1 MNRKIVLNRMR
12 RNHFFMIGIVG
23 VCVILILI
31 ILGPVLTHYDPI
43 TNTLLDR
50 FIAPEGFSK
59 GFSGHLFGTDQLGRD
74 VFSRLLYG
82 GRYSLMI
89 AAIVVVFQVLIGT
102 VLGVCAG
109 FFGGMVDAIIMRLC
123 EVFLAIPPMIMA
135 VAVMAVFGAS
145 LSNLIIVLVIT
156 GWVHC
161 CKVTRNNVL
170 VVKKQEFVQ
179 ASKAMGAKSRSIMF
193 KQILP
198 NVTTSIIIIGSQRFG
213 MTILTEAGL
222 SFLNLGIQPP
232 TPSWGNMIS
241 VGRTFLTTHP
251 WMVIAPGIAMMIT
264 VLSFNMLGDGLRDV
278 LDPRQL

>member
-109 FFGGMVDAIIMRLC
+109 FFGGMVDAIIMRRC
-123 EVFLAIPPMIMA
+123 EVFRAIPPRIMA
-135 VAVMAVFGAS
+135 VADVFDAISQKRCYRDAMPLDKCFQIIAEGSGKDFDPEVVNAFFAV
-145 LSNLIIVLVIT
+145 
-156 GWVHC
+156 
-161 CKVTRNNVL
+161 R
-170 VVKKQEFVQ
+170 E
-179 ASKAMGAKSRSIMF
+179 
-193 KQILP
+193 
-198 NVTTSIIIIGSQRFG
+198 
-213 MTILTEAGL
+213 EAER
-222 SFLNLGIQPP
+222 IC
-232 TPSWGNMIS
+232 MEY
-241 VGRTFLTTHP
+241 REK
-251 WMVIAPGIAMMIT
+251 
-264 VLSFNMLGDGLRDV
+264 
-278 LDPRQL
+278 

>member
-1 MNRKIVLNRMR
+1 MNKKIILNRMR
-12 RNHFFMIGIVG
+12 RNPFFMIGVVG

-31 ILGPVLTHYDPI
+31 ILGPILTQFDPV
-43 TNTLLDR
+43 TNSLMDR
-50 FIAPEGFSK
+50 FIAPEGFSQ
-59 GFSGHLFGTDQLGRD
+59 GLESHVFGTDQLGRD
-74 VFSRLLYG
+74 VFTRLLYG

-89 AAIVVVFQVLIGT
+89 AAIVVVFQVILGS

-109 FFGGMVDAIIMRLC
+109 FFGGAVDAVIMRLC

-135 VAVMAVFGAS
+135 VAVMSVFGAN
-145 LSNLIIVLVIT
+145 LMNLIVVLVVT

-179 ASKAMGAKSRSIMF
+179 ASKAMGGNSRSIMF

-198 NVTTSIIIIGSQRFG
+198 NVTTAIIIIGSQRFG
-213 MTILTEAGL
+213 MTILIEASL

-241 VGRTFLTTHP
+241 LGRSFLTTHP
-251 WMVIAPGIAMMIT
+251 WMVIAPGLAMMIT
-264 VLSFNMLGDGLRDV
+264 VLSFNMMGDGLRDV